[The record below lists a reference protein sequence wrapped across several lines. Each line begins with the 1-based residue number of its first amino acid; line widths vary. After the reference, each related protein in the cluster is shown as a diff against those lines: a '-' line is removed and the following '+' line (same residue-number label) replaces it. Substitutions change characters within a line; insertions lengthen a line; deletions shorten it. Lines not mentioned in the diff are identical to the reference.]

1 MTEAALDVNDL
12 NVYYG
17 KARVVF
23 DATLEVRSGETV
35 SVLGRNGA
43 GKTSM
48 IHGLIGVVSS
58 EAGSIRL
65 AGTELSRMPVYKR
78 VRSGLALVSS
88 GARVFPNLTVH
99 ENLEMIHPSGRQGMW
114 SIDAVYGIFPALQQ
128 LRTSRGENLSGG
140 ERQLLAIGRALLI
153 NPDVLMLDEPS
164 EGLSPIMVDTVGKL
178 IRTLN
183 ERGLAVLLS
192 EQNHHLALSVADRVC
207 FIEKGHLVWR
217 GSAAEASGPEILG
230 RYLAV

>member
-1 MTEAALDVNDL
+1 MKETALDVSDL

-23 DATLEVRSGETV
+23 DAALEVRRGETV

-48 IHGLIGVVSS
+48 IHGLAGVVSS
-58 EAGSIRL
+58 EAASVRL

-99 ENLEMIHPSGRQGMW
+99 ENLEMIHSSGRRGVW
-114 SIDAVYGIFPALQQ
+114 SIDAVYDTFPALQQ
-128 LRTSRGENLSGG
+128 LRMSRGEHLSGG

-164 EGLSPIMVDTVGKL
+164 EGLSPIMVETVGKL

-183 ERGLAVLLS
+183 DRGLAVLLS
-192 EQNHHLALSVADRVC
+192 EQNHHLALSVADSVC
-207 FIEKGHLVWR
+207 FIEKGQIVWR
-217 GSAAEASGPEILG
+217 GAAAAASGNDILG

>member
-1 MTEAALDVNDL
+1 MTEPALGVSEL

-23 DATLEVRSGETV
+23 DAAFEVRSGETV

-43 GKTSM
+43 GKTSL
-48 IHGLIGVVSS
+48 IHGLVGVVSS
-58 EAGSIRL
+58 HARSIRL
-65 AGTELSRMPVYKR
+65 AGQELTRLPVYRR

-99 ENLEMIHPSGRQGMW
+99 ENLEMIHATGRRGTW
-114 SIDAVYGIFPALQQ
+114 DIDAVYDTFPV
-128 LRTSRGENLSGG
+128 LRELRASRGEQLSGG
-140 ERQLLAIGRALLI
+140 ERQLLAIGRALLVD
-153 NPDVLMLDEPS
+153 PDVLMLDEPS
-164 EGLSPIMVDTVGKL
+164 EGLSPIMVDTVGNL

-192 EQNHHLALSVADRVC
+192 EQNHHVALGVAHRVC
-207 FIEKGHLVWR
+207 FIEKGHIVWR
-217 GSAAEASGPEILG
+217 GSAAEAGSDQILG

>member
-1 MTEAALDVNDL
+1 MTEPALDVSDL

-23 DATLEVRSGETV
+23 DAALEVRSGETV

-43 GKTSM
+43 GKTSL
-48 IHGLIGVVSS
+48 IHGLFGVV
-58 EAGSIRL
+58 AADARSIRL
-65 AGTELSRMPVYKR
+65 AGNELVRLPVYRR

-99 ENLEMIHPSGRQGMW
+99 ENLEMIHSAGRASTW
-114 SIDAVYGIFPALQQ
+114 DIDAVYETFPV
-128 LRTSRGENLSGG
+128 LRELRASRGEHLSGG
-140 ERQLLAIGRALLI
+140 ERQLLAIGRALLL

-164 EGLSPIMVDTVGKL
+164 EGLSPIMVERVGKL

-183 ERGLAVLLS
+183 EHGLAVLLS

-207 FIEKGHLVWR
+207 FIEKGHIVWR
-217 GSAAEASGPEILG
+217 GSSAEAGSDQILG

>member
-1 MTEAALDVNDL
+1 MTEPALDVSGL

-23 DATLEVRSGETV
+23 GAALEVRGGETV

-43 GKTSM
+43 GKTSL
-48 IHGLIGVVSS
+48 IHGLVGVVSS
-58 EAGSIRL
+58 DARSIRL
-65 AGTELSRMPVYKR
+65 AGTELVRLPVYKR

-99 ENLEMIHPSGRQGMW
+99 ENLEMIHSSGRHGRW
-114 SIDAVYGIFPALQQ
+114 NIEAVYETFPVLSE
-128 LRTSRGENLSGG
+128 LRASRGEHLSGG
-140 ERQLLAIGRALLI
+140 ERQLLAIGRALLV

-164 EGLSPIMVDTVGKL
+164 EGLSPIMVDTVAKL

-183 ERGLAVLLS
+183 QGGLAVLLS

-207 FIEKGHLVWR
+207 FIEKGHIVWR
-217 GSAAEASGPEILG
+217 GSAAEAGSDQILG